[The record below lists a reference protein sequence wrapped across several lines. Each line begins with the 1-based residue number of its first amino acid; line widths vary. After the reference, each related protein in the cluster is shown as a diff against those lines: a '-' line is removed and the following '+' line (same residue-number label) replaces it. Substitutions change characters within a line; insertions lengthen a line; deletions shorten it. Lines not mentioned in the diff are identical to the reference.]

1 MSDTPNL
8 ALPLLA
14 AAQAQKHVT
23 VNEALLLLDAL
34 ASLRLESLTETA
46 PPGAPADGDRYGVPA
61 GATGAWSGHAGEVA
75 ARIGGGWVFREPVL
89 GQVGYVADE
98 ARLAVFR
105 AGLGWSS
112 ALAASPNGASLA
124 PAVIEEEVALTGPS
138 VDTVAMIPARALVLA
153 VSVRTVTAVT
163 GAASYDCGLAGEPSK
178 FGGSLG
184 AAAGA
189 TNIGVVGPFA
199 VYADTPVRLTANGGD
214 FTGGAVRVAM
224 QIVRFTAP
232 AT

>member
-1 MSDTPNL
+1 MSETPNL
-8 ALPLLA
+8 ALPLVA

-34 ASLRLESLTETA
+34 SALRLESLSETA
-46 PPGAPADGDRYGVPA
+46 PPASPADGDRFAVPA

-75 ARIGGGWVFREPVL
+75 MRIGGGWVFRPPAT

-98 ARLAVFR
+98 ARLAIFR
-105 AGLGWSS
+105 PGLGWAS
-112 ALAASPNGASLA
+112 ALAASPHGASLA
-124 PAVIEEEVALTGPS
+124 PAVIEEEVALAGPF
-138 VDTVAMIPARALVLA
+138 VETVAMIPARALVLA
-153 VSVRTVTAVT
+153 VSTRTVAAVT
-163 GAASYDCGLAGEPSK
+163 GAASYDCGLAGDPAK

-184 AAAGA
+184 AAAGS

-199 VYADTPVRLTANGGD
+199 VYADTAVRLTANGGD

-224 QIVRFTAP
+224 QMIRVTAP
-232 AT
+232 AD

>member
-46 PPGAPADGDRYGVPA
+46 PPGSPADGDRYGVPV
-61 GATGAWSGHAGEVA
+61 GATGDWSGHAGEVA
-75 ARIGGGWVFREPVL
+75 ARIGGGWVFRPPAL

-98 ARLAVFR
+98 ARLTVFR
-105 AGLGWSS
+105 PGLGWSS
-112 ALAASPNGASLA
+112 ALAASPNGASLS
-124 PAVIEEEVALTGPS
+124 PAVIEEEVALAGPS
-138 VDTVAMIPARALVLA
+138 VDTVAVIPARALVLA
-153 VSVRTVTAVT
+153 VSVRTVAEVT
-163 GAASYDCGLAGEPSK
+163 GAASYDCGLAGETSK

-184 AAAGA
+184 AAAGS

-214 FTGGAVRVAM
+214 FTDGAVRVAM

-232 AT
+232 AS